1 MPFSREK
8 RKVRRRRSETSC
20 TVVILKEA
28 SNIPS
33 IPVVGLGPHGQLAE
47 VGSGVVDDGLVHVV
61 PEAETLGLGTSL
73 DLLGGV
79 KGPVA
84 GALNAVARQRDVI
97 SYVTGRERGNMT
109 MGTWSEVV
117 EQGVQRENSKN
128 LGFFPGNVSLS
139 RRIVRSTRYGK
150 EGNIGFA
157 LGLNCECRVN
167 LNLR

>member
-1 MPFSREK
+1 MPFSREQ
-8 RKVRRRRSETSC
+8 RKVRRRRSETAC

-97 SYVTGRERGNMT
+97 SYVTGRERGNIQWER
-109 MGTWSEVV
+109 GARWWNRECNGRIRKISVSFSEMFHFH
-117 EQGVQRENSKN
+117 GVSWEAPDTERRVI
-128 LGFFPGNVSLS
+128 LDLLS
-139 RRIVRSTRYGK
+139 G
-150 EGNIGFA
+150 
-157 LGLNCECRVN
+157 
-167 LNLR
+167 

>member
-8 RKVRRRRSETSC
+8 RKVRRGRSETSC
-20 TVVILKEA
+20 TVVILIEA

-97 SYVTGRERGNMT
+97 SYVTGRERE
-109 MGTWSEVV
+109 GTY
-117 EQGVQRENSKN
+117 N
-128 LGFFPGNVSLS
+128 GNVMERDGGTGSATGEFEKSRFLS
-139 RRIVRSTRYGK
+139 RKCFIVTSYRGK
-150 EGNIGFA
+150 YQIRKGG
-157 LGLNCECRVN
+157 
-167 LNLR
+167 